1 MQASDKSKEK
11 YHLTGLLQNI
21 VDTASNSPN

>member
-11 YHLTGLLQNI
+11 YHLTGLLHNI
-21 VDTASNSPN
+21 VDTVPNSPN

>member
-21 VDTASNSPN
+21 VDTALNSPH

>member
-11 YHLTGLLQNI
+11 YQLTGLLQNI
-21 VDTASNSPN
+21 VDTVSNSPN